1 MTKKINKIKTNTVNI
16 DDKRARELASE
27 IEKNNLQALDSV
39 SQALKIDKLMP
50 YEELEKK
57 QKLIYEGSLTSEQL
71 HYVNTKLLEC
81 INARN
86 INDMDVFFNTDLGF
100 SPAQIK
106 VLYWLLR
113 DSGFP
118 CEKTEYHSGDDV
130 VATVDVSLRNLILLA
145 LDGEY

>member
-1 MTKKINKIKTNTVNI
+1 MTKKIDKVKTNTVNI

-27 IEKNNLQALDSV
+27 IEKNNFQALDSV

-86 INDMDVFFNTDLGF
+86 INDMDVFFNTDL
-100 SPAQIK
+100 
-106 VLYWLLR
+106 
-113 DSGFP
+113 
-118 CEKTEYHSGDDV
+118 
-130 VATVDVSLRNLILLA
+130 
-145 LDGEY
+145 